1 LPGRGGEGGQIV
13 PLVLLCVVA
22 VAAAGLVLAQLAGR
36 AQLMARAQTAADAA
50 ALAGAGNWPA
60 TSAERAAVE
69 LAAANGAELTGFE
82 ADGSVARVEVRLGGE
97 VAAAAA
103 ERSPPPVAPAL
114 AAALDRASGILQSDV
129 GGSVRLLGPL
139 GASGIEVP
147 RSLAARLAVLSHRTG
162 LCRAGSGRPVHFV
175 LCPGIHRD

>member
-1 LPGRGGEGGQIV
+1 M

-22 VAAAGLVLAQLAGR
+22 LAAAGLVLAQLAGR

-50 ALAGAGNWPA
+50 ALAGAGD
-60 TSAERAAVE
+60 RRGAAVE
-69 LAAANGAELTGFE
+69 LAAANGAELVGFE
-82 ADGSVARVEVRLGGE
+82 ADGRVARVAVALGGE
-97 VAAAAA
+97 SAEAAA

-114 AAALDRASGILQSDV
+114 AAALDRAGRILGGDII
-129 GGSVRLLGPL
+129 GSVRLLGPL
-139 GASGIEVP
+139 GSGGIEVP
-147 RSLAARLAVLSHRTG
+147 RPLAARLAVQSRRTG

>member
-1 LPGRGGEGGQIV
+1 M

-22 VAAAGLVLAQLAGR
+22 LAAAGLVLAQLAGR

-50 ALAGAGNWPA
+50 ALAGAGD
-60 TSAERAAVE
+60 RRGAAVE
-69 LAAANGAELTGFE
+69 LAEANGAELIGFE

-114 AAALDRASGILQSDV
+114 AAALDRASEILGNDV
-129 GGSVRLLGPL
+129 AGSVRPLGPL
-139 GASGIEVP
+139 GAGGIEVP
-147 RSLAARLAVLSHRTG
+147 RSLAVRLAVLSHRTG

>member
-1 LPGRGGEGGQIV
+1 M
-13 PLVLLCVVA
+13 LLIVVA

-50 ALAGAGNWPA
+50 ALAAAGDRR
-60 TSAERAAVE
+60 SAAVE
-69 LAAANGAELTGFE
+69 LAAANGAELVGFE
-82 ADGSVARVEVRLGGE
+82 ADGGVARVEVRLGGE

-114 AAALDRASGILQSDV
+114 AAALDRTGEILGDDV
-129 GGSVRLLGPL
+129 AGSVRLLGPL
-139 GASGIEVP
+139 GAGGVEVP
-147 RSLAARLAVLSHRTG
+147 RSLAVRLAVLSHRTG

-175 LCPGIHRD
+175 LCPAIHRE

>member
-1 LPGRGGEGGQIV
+1 M
-13 PLVLLCVVA
+13 LLIVVA

-50 ALAGAGNWPA
+50 ALAGAGDRR
-60 TSAERAAVE
+60 SAAVE
-69 LAAANGAELTGFE
+69 LAAANGAELVGFE
-82 ADGSVARVEVRLGGE
+82 ADGGVARVEVRLGGE

-114 AAALDRASGILQSDV
+114 AAALDRADEILGDDV
-129 GGSVRLLGPL
+129 AGSVRLLGPL
-139 GASGIEVP
+139 GAGGVEVP
-147 RSLAARLAVLSHRTG
+147 RSLAVRLAVLSHRTG

-175 LCPGIHRD
+175 LCPAIHRE

>member
-1 LPGRGGEGGQIV
+1 M
-13 PLVLLCVVA
+13 LLCVVA
-22 VAAAGLVLAQLAGR
+22 LAAAGLVVAQLAGR

-50 ALAGAGNWPA
+50 ALAGAGDRR
-60 TSAERAAVE
+60 SAAVE

-82 ADGSVARVEVRLGGE
+82 ADGGMARVEVRLGGE
-97 VAAAAA
+97 SAAAAA

-114 AAALDRASGILQSDV
+114 AAALDRAGEILGSDIA
-129 GGSVRLLGPL
+129 GSVRLLGPL
-139 GASGIEVP
+139 GAGGIEVS

-162 LCRAGSGRPVHFV
+162 LCRAASGRPVHFV

>member
-1 LPGRGGEGGQIV
+1 M

-22 VAAAGLVLAQLAGR
+22 LAAAGLVLAQLAGR

-50 ALAGAGNWPA
+50 ALAGAGDRPA

-69 LAAANGAELTGFE
+69 LAAANGAELVGFE
-82 ADGSVARVEVRLGGE
+82 ADGSVARVEVALAGQSAE
-97 VAAAAA
+97 AAA

-114 AAALDRASGILQSDV
+114 AAALDRAGQILGGDV
-129 GGSVRLLGPL
+129 AGSVRLLGPL
-139 GASGIEVP
+139 GSGGIEVP
-147 RSLAARLAVLSHRTG
+147 RSLATRLAVQSHRTG

>member
-1 LPGRGGEGGQIV
+1 M

-22 VAAAGLVLAQLAGR
+22 FAAAGLVLAQLAGR

-50 ALAGAGNWPA
+50 ALAGAGDRR
-60 TSAERAAVE
+60 SAAVE

-103 ERSPPPVAPAL
+103 ERPPPPVAPAL
-114 AAALDRASGILQSDV
+114 AAALDRASGILESDV

-147 RSLAARLAVLSHRTG
+147 RSLAARLSALSHRTG
-162 LCRAGSGRPVHFV
+162 LCRAASGRPVHFV